1 MATAGCRRSV
11 LSDALCPSLA
21 GAAGSTEAT
30 RLNFGGR
37 MLDCAAILP
46 HVFEFTAEMAMSG
59 RATNLTPAGLTS
71 PTAPGR
77 QAVFGEE

>member
-1 MATAGCRRSV
+1 MAMAGYRRSV
-11 LSDALCPSLA
+11 LPDALWPSLA

-30 RLNFGGR
+30 RLKFGGQ
-37 MLDCAAILP
+37 MLDWAAIVP
-46 HVFEFTAEMAMSG
+46 HVFEFTVEMAMPG
-59 RATNLTPAGLTS
+59 RATNLTPSGLTG